1 MPETAALTYDY
12 IMIDMDKA
20 ESIENFEIYEANR
33 NYFVTSIIAG
43 TSKRFPFVVTA
54 KILGVITPS
63 QNQIKALYIV

>member
-1 MPETAALTYDY
+1 MLLLFRIRDF
-12 IMIDMDKA
+12 ML
-20 ESIENFEIYEANR
+20 NR

>member
-1 MPETAALTYDY
+1 ML
-12 IMIDMDKA
+12 
-20 ESIENFEIYEANR
+20 NR

>member
-1 MPETAALTYDY
+1 MLNKKDFA
-12 IMIDMDKA
+12 
-20 ESIENFEIYEANR
+20 
-33 NYFVTSIIAG
+33 TSTIAG

>member
-1 MPETAALTYDY
+1 MGTTGSFSSLFLFRIRDF
-12 IMIDMDKA
+12 ML
-20 ESIENFEIYEANR
+20 NR